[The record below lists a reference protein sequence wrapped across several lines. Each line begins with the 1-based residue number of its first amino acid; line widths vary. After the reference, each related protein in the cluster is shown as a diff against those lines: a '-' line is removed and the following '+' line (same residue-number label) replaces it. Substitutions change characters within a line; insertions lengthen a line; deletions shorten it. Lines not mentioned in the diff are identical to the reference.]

1 MSYHKTLKAVAK
13 AQGKTIKDCFPSSG
27 LTNIDNMY
35 HSLKNVRP
43 KQLKQA
49 IESFECLGAKV
60 QVKITCSNGET
71 FYL

>member
-13 AQGKTIKDCFPSSG
+13 AQGKTIKDFFPSSG
-27 LTNIDNMY
+27 FTNVDNMY
-35 HSLKNVRP
+35 NSLKNVRS

-49 IESFECLGAKV
+49 IEPFEYLGAKV
-60 QVKITCSNGET
+60 EVKITCSNGET